1 MYYNCFTKKKFV
13 AALFTNA
20 AKNTEVFMK
29 RITAVLLILVSVL
42 AFTSCKGDESKNDDF
57 YFSGSD
63 MSFLDHIEIEDM
75 EGYNFRIYTRKGMTN
90 NQYVE
95 EETGD
100 IINDAVYRRNETVKA
115 LFNID
120 ITAIESSEDTGND
133 AVNTILAGDDQFDII
148 FPHSRTAF
156 SYAVQNTLVNFHEVP
171 TIDLTKEWWAK
182 DIVDSC
188 SVNNHL
194 YVLDGD
200 IQTHRLEYA
209 FAMYFNKRIFDELG
223 LDYPYQMALDGSWT
237 FDEFS
242 KLVKQGSKDLNGDGL
257 IKVDDDQYG
266 YYTRD
271 WYGPIQVLYTG
282 GQRIYSKNAK
292 GIPTLSL
299 NSAKTIEIYS
309 KFFQLG
315 NSEDVFLQLDKIRMA
330 DGDLFPEGR
339 AMFADRGLGTAK
351 SFRSMN
357 DEFGILPWPKFT
369 KDDKYSTV
377 VNGHASLLC
386 MPITVPDYERTGKI
400 IEALCAVGSRD
411 VIPAFYDV
419 SLKTKFSRDY
429 ESEDMID
436 LIKDSIIY
444 DLGYVSGGAFEST
457 GCLLSRQSNPDFAS
471 FYAANESK
479 ALSDLDNF
487 LASYGKLG

>member
-1 MYYNCFTKKKFV
+1 
-13 AALFTNA
+13 
-20 AKNTEVFMK
+20 MK
-29 RITAVLLILVSVL
+29 RIFTLLLAVAAVFVL
-42 AFTSCKGDESKNDDF
+42 AACKNDEKKDDGF
-57 YFSGSD
+57 IIDEADKAYLS
-63 MSFLDHIEIEDM
+63 HIEEEDM
-75 EGYNFRIYTRKGMTN
+75 NGYNFRILARSGMTSH
-90 NQYVE
+90 QYVE

-120 ITAIESSEDTGND
+120 ITAIESSSSTADD
-133 AVNTILAGDDQFDII
+133 AINAILAGDDQYDII
-148 FPHSRTAF
+148 LPHSRTAF
-156 SYAVQNTLVNFHEVP
+156 SYAVQNTLVNFNEIS
-171 TIDLTKEWWAK
+171 TIDLTKEWWAQ
-182 DIVDSC
+182 DIIDSC
-188 SVNNHL
+188 SVNGNL

-200 IQTHRLEYA
+200 ISTHRLEYA

-223 LDYPYQMALDGSWT
+223 LDYPYQMALDGTWT

-257 IKVDDDQYG
+257 IKVEDDQYG

-271 WYGPIQVLYTG
+271 WYGPIQVLYSG

-292 GIPTLSL
+292 GIPTLSI
-299 NSAKTIEIYS
+299 NSSKTVEIFS

-315 NSEDVFLQLDKIRMA
+315 NSEDVFLQLDQIRMA
-330 DGDLFPEGR
+330 STDLFPEGR

-357 DEFGILPWPKFT
+357 DEFGILPWPKFSLQ
-369 KDDKYSTV
+369 DEYATV

-386 MPITVPDYERTGKI
+386 MPITVEDYERTGKI
-400 IEALCAVGSRD
+400 IEALCAIGSRD

-436 LIKDSIIY
+436 IIKESIIY
-444 DLGYVSGGAFEST
+444 DLGYVSGGAFQST
-457 GCLLSRQSNPDFAS
+457 GYELSRQSNPDFAS
-471 FYAANESK
+471 YYAANESK
-479 ALSDLDNF
+479 ALSDLSNF
-487 LASYGKLG
+487 LESYGG